1 MALRNHKRAVGIFP
15 KYHDAELALKELKD
29 SNFPMERVS
38 VIVRDPARQDK
49 IGGVQTEDTVGNKA
63 EEGAAA
69 GAVTGGTLG
78 GITGLLVG
86 LGALAIPGIGP
97 ILLAGAEA
105 TAIATT
111 LAGGAIGAAAGGLLG
126 ALIGLGIPEKQ
137 AMVYNE
143 RVSHGDYLVMV
154 EGTEKEIRHAESVLS
169 RRGIQEWGI
178 YDIPEHEQRRNN
190 RVADVPEDEQ
200 LPRESHHVTATTT
213 THSNPTNNR
222 NGGRHYDKYAVGAF
236 PSRQEAERTITE
248 LVDSGI
254 PANQFSVFAKDADHI
269 GHLAGVEMKRRVDNY
284 ADLGIFEERS
294 RVYSQRVDRGDYLV
308 VVGGTDSEVRR
319 AEIVMNR
326 WGTKEFA
333 IYDPWSVKTTHSKQ
347 EKVTSV
353 PEVIVI
359 DNRS

>member
-1 MALRNHKRAVGIFP
+1 MTLEKRKRAVGIFP
-15 KYHDAELALKELKD
+15 KYHDAELALRELKD

-38 VIVRDPARQDK
+38 VIVRDPARQDRF
-49 IGGVQTEDTVGNKA
+49 GGVQAKDTVGNMA

-111 LAGGAIGAAAGGLLG
+111 LAGGAIGAATGGLLG
-126 ALIGLGIPEKQ
+126 ALIGLGIPEER
-137 AMVYNE
+137 ARVYNE

-154 EGTEKEIRHAESVLS
+154 EGTEHEIRHAESILS

-178 YDIPEHEQRRNN
+178 YDVPEGEQRRNN
-190 RVADVPEDEQ
+190 RVTNVPQ
-200 LPRESHHVTATTT
+200 GKPLHTNHVAATTST
-213 THSNPTNNR
+213 TPTNGTTST
-222 NGGRHYDKYAVGAF
+222 NGGYHYHKYAVGAF

-248 LVDSGI
+248 IVDSGI
-254 PANQFSVFAKDADHI
+254 PASQISVFAKDADQI
-269 GHLAGVEMKRRVDNY
+269 GHLAGVDMKRRVDNY
-284 ADLGIFEERS
+284 ASLGIFEDRS
-294 RVYSQRVDRGDYLV
+294 KVYSDRVDRGDYIV

-319 AEIVMNR
+319 AQIVMNR
-326 WGTKEFA
+326 WGTKDFG
-333 IYDPWSVKTTHSKQ
+333 IYDSSTVKTNHGKRQVVSTD
-347 EKVTSV
+347 
-353 PEVIVI
+353 PEVIII